1 MALSLLMNLN
11 NFLFDYQCME
21 MEKQS
26 QEAANEKSEKLFSIQ
41 TYDIRFKL
49 VILQWYLPISYP
61 IILLWHRFPSF
72 LSCHNILNNI

>member
-49 VILQWYLPISYP
+49 VILQ
-61 IILLWHRFPSF
+61 
-72 LSCHNILNNI
+72 